1 MKVEIKIPA
10 VGESIAQVTIGNILK
25 PSGSDVVADDE
36 LLELETDKLN
46 QVLYAPHAGRLT
58 LRVQSGDTLKIG
70 DVVGFIETSAEKIV
84 EATPKEPVVQEK
96 KVSTAYKSPAKLSK
110 EQFLSELDD
119 EKPAPVPAKKKASS
133 STTTRK
139 PLSRHR
145 KVMAER
151 MLEASHTTAMLTTFN
166 EVDMS
171 EIIKLRETYKEL
183 FMARYKVKLGFMSF
197 FVKACASAL
206 KAFPMVNSSI
216 EGNDQVFR
224 NSIDISIAVSSEK
237 GLMVPVLRGCDTLT
251 FAEIE
256 SQIDDY
262 MDRAKSGALTVDE
275 LMGGGFTITNG
286 GIFGSLLSTPILNPP
301 QSAILGMHKIT
312 KRAVVIDDQ
321 VQIRPMMFLA
331 MSYDHRVLD
340 GKEAVLFLVH
350 IKNMLED
357 PHRLE
362 LGV

>member
-1 MKVEIKIPA
+1 MKVEIKIPT

-25 PSGSDVVADDE
+25 PSGSEVLADDE

-58 LRVQSGDTLKIG
+58 LRVKSGDTLNIG
-70 DVVGFIETSAEKIV
+70 DVVGFIETSAEKPV
-84 EATPKEPVVQEK
+84 EAPKKEVAQEK
-96 KVSTAYKSPAKLSK
+96 KAPAAYKSPAKLSK
-110 EQFLSELDD
+110 EQFLQDIEA
-119 EKPAPVPAKKKASS
+119 EKPVPLATTKKTSS
-133 STTTRK
+133 SSTTRK
-139 PLSRHR
+139 PLPRHR

-151 MLEASHTTAMLTTFN
+151 MLEATHTTAMLTTFN
-166 EVDMS
+166 EADMS

-183 FMARYKVKLGFMSF
+183 FMARHKVKLGFMSF

-206 KAFPMVNSSI
+206 QAFPMVNSSI

-224 NSIDISIAVSSEK
+224 NSIDISIAVSSER
-237 GLMVPVLRGCDTLT
+237 GLVVPVLRGCDKLS

-262 MDRAKSGALTVDE
+262 MDRAKSGSLTVDD

-286 GIFGSLLSTPILNPP
+286 GVFGSLLSTPILNPP

-312 KRAVVIDDQ
+312 KRAVVIEDQ

-340 GKEAVLFLVH
+340 GREAVLFLVH

>member
-10 VGESIAQVTIGNILK
+10 MGESIAQVTVGNILK
-25 PSGSDVVADDE
+25 PSGSDVLADDE
-36 LLELETDKLN
+36 VLELETDKLN
-46 QVLYAPHAGRLT
+46 QVLYAPHSGKLT
-58 LRVQSGDTLKIG
+58 LTVKSGDTIRVG
-70 DVVGFIETSAEKIV
+70 DSVGFVEVSAEKAV
-84 EATPKEPVVQEK
+84 EVAKVPVQT
-96 KVSTAYKSPAKLSK
+96 STSPAKLSK
-110 EQFLSELDD
+110 QQFVQEL
-119 EKPAPVPAKKKASS
+119 EGTLPTQVLTKPG
-133 STTTRK
+133 TTTRK

-151 MLEASHTTAMLTTFN
+151 MLEATHQAAMLTTFN
-166 EVDMS
+166 EADMT

-183 FMARYKVKLGFMSF
+183 FMTKHKVKLGFMSF

-206 KAFPMVNSSI
+206 EAFPMVNSYI

-224 NSIDISIAVSSEK
+224 SSLDISIAVSSDR
-237 GLMVPVLRGCDTLT
+237 GLVVPVLRGCDALS

-256 SQIDDY
+256 RQIDDF
-262 MDRAKSGALTVDE
+262 MERTKSGQLSVDE

-286 GIFGSLLSTPILNPP
+286 GVFGSLLSTPILNPP

-312 KRAVVIDDQ
+312 KRAVVINDKIE
-321 VQIRPMMFLA
+321 IRPMMFLA
-331 MSYDHRVLD
+331 LSYDHRVLD
-340 GKEAVLFLVH
+340 GKEAVLFLIH